1 MRLYGWG
8 FILVVSLAY
17 ASDNDPFETHKLL
30 PPSSVLSCENVDTKR
45 TLSLEDIVNLA
56 LCRNPQTQ
64 IAWQS
69 LLYQAALV
77 GQAKASF
84 LPTIDATGSS
94 AQTESS
100 EKYSSGRVDKA
111 ALELSYLLYDFGKR
125 DANEQSARQLL
136 NAAAASNDGTVQ
148 AVFLEALQ
156 AYYSLFGSKASLN
169 AAVEAERYAKES
181 LSASEVR
188 LRVGTATQADM
199 LQAKT
204 AYSQAVLTRIK
215 AEGNLRSAQGTLAS
229 VLGFAPD
236 TSVALFEPS
245 MNPPTHDFE
254 KNVHTMM
261 DEAQIK
267 HPDLLAAEATIKA
280 KEADVKAAKADGKP
294 YFSLSSSI
302 GHTDSKIS
310 DQDSR
315 VSTIGL
321 YVTIPIFTGYATKYK
336 VQAAKEQL
344 LLSKAQYEKTR
355 QDVALNVYQTYQTL
369 VSETQT
375 IQASQDTLISA
386 EASHNVALGR
396 YKAGVGSI
404 LDLLSAQSALANA
417 KQEYIQ
423 ALYNWYI
430 EKATLAKA
438 IGVLNLSAIKGENE

>member
-1 MRLYGWG
+1 
-8 FILVVSLAY
+8 
-17 ASDNDPFETHKLL
+17 
-30 PPSSVLSCENVDTKR
+30 
-45 TLSLEDIVNLA
+45 
-56 LCRNPQTQ
+56 
-64 IAWQS
+64 
-69 LLYQAALV
+69 
-77 GQAKASF
+77 
-84 LPTIDATGSS
+84 
-94 AQTESS
+94 
-100 EKYSSGRVDKA
+100 
-111 ALELSYLLYDFGKR
+111 
-125 DANEQSARQLL
+125 
-136 NAAAASNDGTVQ
+136 SNDGTVQ

-156 AYYSLFGSKASLN
+156 AYYSLFGSKASLD

-254 KNVHTMM
+254 KNVHAMM
-261 DEAQIK
+261 DEAQTK

-375 IQASQDTLISA
+375 IQASQDTLTSA